1 LNDKTQVP
9 VSRATV
15 SLAPGSWALDIRGLV
30 KLYGERRAL
39 DGVGFSVATGK
50 IFALLGPNG
59 GGKSTLFR
67 VLSTLTHPDEGSACV
82 LGHDV
87 VKEPHAVRSLI
98 GVVFQNPSLDVK
110 LKVRENLEYQ
120 GALYGLSGQELAR
133 RIDELL
139 ERFHLADRAEE
150 IVEMLSGGLARRVEI
165 AKGLLH
171 KPRLLLLDEPST
183 GLDPGARRELWNQLV
198 SVREEDGTSIILT
211 THILEE
217 AEGCDRIVL
226 LDRGRIVAEGSPEEL
241 KAEVAPSM
249 ISIRCGRP
257 EELRVEL
264 GKEWGL
270 DGRVVHDTVRIPTDK
285 GPEFVAELAE
295 ALGDKVRSIAIG
307 QATLEDVFLARTGVD
322 FGDRDQQE
330 AEEAALRSRKRKKR

>member
-1 LNDKTQVP
+1 MNDKSP
-9 VSRATV
+9 
-15 SLAPGSWALDIRGLV
+15 ALDIQGLV
-30 KLYGERRAL
+30 KLYGDRRAL
-39 DGVGFSVATGK
+39 DGVSFSVEDGR

-67 VLSTLTHPDEGSACV
+67 VLSTLTPPDEGRASV
-82 LGHDV
+82 MGHDV

-98 GVVFQNPSLDVK
+98 GVVFQNPSLDKK

-120 GALYGLSGQELAR
+120 GALYGLSGQALSQ

-150 IVEMLSGGLARRVEI
+150 IVEVLSGGLARRVEI

-226 LDRGRIVAEGSPEEL
+226 LDRGRIVAEGSPAEL
-241 KAEVAPSM
+241 KAAVSPSM
-249 ISIRCGRP
+249 IAIRCARP
-257 EELRVEL
+257 EELLAEL
-264 GKEWGL
+264 GQDMGL
-270 DGRVVHDTVRIPTDK
+270 EGTVVHDTVRIPTDK

-295 ALGDKVRSIAIG
+295 KLGDRVRSIAIG

-330 AEEAALRSRKRKKR
+330 AEAEAGRSRKRGRG

>member
-1 LNDKTQVP
+1 LNDNIP
-9 VSRATV
+9 
-15 SLAPGSWALDIRGLV
+15 ALDIQGLV

-39 DGVGFSVATGK
+39 DGVSFSVESGK

-67 VLSTLTHPDEGSACV
+67 VLSTLTHPDNGSASV

-87 VKEPHAVRSLI
+87 VTDPHAVRSLI
-98 GVVFQNPSLDVK
+98 GVVFQNPSLDKK

-120 GALYGLSGQELAR
+120 GALYGLSGQALSQ

-139 ERFHLADRAEE
+139 RRFHLAERAEDV
-150 IVEMLSGGLARRVEI
+150 VEVLSGGLARRVEI

-217 AEGCDRIVL
+217 AEGCDSIVL
-226 LDRGRIVAEGSPEEL
+226 LDRGRIVAEGSPADL
-241 KAEVAPSM
+241 KAEVSPSM
-249 ISIRCGRP
+249 ISIRCARA
-257 EELRVEL
+257 EELMQEL
-264 GKEWGL
+264 ARDKGL
-270 DGRVVHDTVRIPTDK
+270 EGRVVHDTVRIPTDR
-285 GPEFVAELAE
+285 GAEFVAELAE
-295 ALGDKVRSIAIG
+295 SLGDRIRSIAIG

-330 AEEAALRSRKRKKR
+330 AEEAAGRSRRGKKGGKKG

>member
-1 LNDKTQVP
+1 MNDSIP
-9 VSRATV
+9 
-15 SLAPGSWALDIRGLV
+15 ALEIQDLV

-39 DGVGFSVATGK
+39 DGVSFSVETGK

-67 VLSTLTHPDEGSACV
+67 VLSTLTHPDGGRASV

-87 VKEPHAVRSLI
+87 VKEPGAVRARI
-98 GVVFQNPSLDVK
+98 GVVFQNPSLDKK
-110 LKVRENLEYQ
+110 LRVRENLQYQ
-120 GALYGLSGQELAR
+120 GTLYGLAGQELEQ

-139 ERFHLADRAEE
+139 ERFHLVDRSGDL
-150 IVEMLSGGLARRVEI
+150 VEVLSGGLARRVEI

-183 GLDPGARRELWNQLV
+183 GLDPGARRELWNQL
-198 SVREEDGTSIILT
+198 SAVREEDGTSIILT
-211 THILEE
+211 THILDE

-226 LDRGRIVAEGSPEEL
+226 LDRGRVVAEGEPAAL
-241 KAEVAPSM
+241 KKEVSPSM
-249 ISIRCGRP
+249 ISIRCARP
-257 EELRVEL
+257 EMLLEELRE
-264 GKEWGL
+264 KRGL
-270 DGRVVHDTVRIPTDK
+270 EGRVVHDTVRIPTDQ

-295 ALGDKVRSIAIG
+295 ELGDRVRSIAIG

-330 AEEAALRSRKRKKR
+330 AEAEASRSKKKGNR